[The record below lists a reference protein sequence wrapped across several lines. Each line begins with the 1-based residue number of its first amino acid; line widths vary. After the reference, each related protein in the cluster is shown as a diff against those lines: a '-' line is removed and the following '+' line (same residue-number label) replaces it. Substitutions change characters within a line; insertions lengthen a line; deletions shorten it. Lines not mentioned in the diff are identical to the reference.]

1 MPDQEVKPIAEQIIE
16 ELFNRLEKSEAYN
29 EAIITKLKEV
39 ASSGKLTSSKAITDA
54 ISIPE
59 A

>member
-39 ASSGKLTSSKAITDA
+39 ASSGKLTSSKAIIDA

>member
-1 MPDQEVKPIAEQIIE
+1 MPDQEVQPIAEQIVE

-39 ASSGKLTSSKAITDA
+39 ASSGKLTSSKAIIGA